1 MNYSILNNWVKFRKT
16 LLKMILLMLNQFYQ
30 SEDSLKFE
38 NVPKVS
44 RWTTKISNKLNI
56 KFI

>member
-1 MNYSILNNWVKFRKT
+1 MNYSILNNWVKLRKT
-16 LLKMILLMLNQFYQ
+16 LLKMILLMLNKFYQ

-38 NVPKVS
+38 NVLKVS